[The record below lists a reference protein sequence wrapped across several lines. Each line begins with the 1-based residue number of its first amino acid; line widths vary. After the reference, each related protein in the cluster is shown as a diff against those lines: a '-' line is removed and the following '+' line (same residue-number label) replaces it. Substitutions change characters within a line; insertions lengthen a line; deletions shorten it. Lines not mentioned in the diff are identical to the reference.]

1 VIQNLKRKRYDRRCL
16 SYLCRRHLRFLPQ
29 VAKSVNGDLLKGFT
43 IPQVAHKHGWPES
56 LVWSQ
61 LMVNAKD
68 FDRFKALQC
77 GFMTGDLEM
86 DKQAALVKNFRHVR
100 E

>member
-1 VIQNLKRKRYDRRCL
+1 MGIPQDRIAKREGLGQQRISRY
-16 SYLCRRHLRFLPQ
+16 LRFLPQ
-29 VAKSVNGDLLKGFT
+29 VAKGVNGDLLKGFT

-77 GFMTGDLEM
+77 GFMTGILRWIN
-86 DKQAALVKNFRHVR
+86 KRHW
-100 E
+100 